1 MEYVDWVSFVSS
13 FLLVI
18 LLLGATLW
26 GLKRYGRMQ
35 FQKQAGD
42 ARLVIVDS
50 LSIGTRQRIALVETD
65 GQRILVGITPHS
77 ISGLGQWPSIK
88 SPSFSDAVQQVVAE
102 EEVGDA

>member
-1 MEYVDWVSFVSS
+1 VEYVDWVSFVSS

-35 FQKQAGD
+35 FQKQSGD
-42 ARLVIVDS
+42 AKLSIVDS
-50 LSIGTRQRIALVETD
+50 LSVGTRQRIALIETD

-77 ISGLGQWPSIK
+77 ISGLGQWPAQHA
-88 SPSFSDAVQQVVAE
+88 PRFSDAVEQVIRDEAS
-102 EEVGDA
+102 DA

>member
-26 GLKRYGRMQ
+26 GLKRYGRMR
-35 FQKQAGD
+35 FQKQSGD
-42 ARLVIVDS
+42 AKLSIVDS
-50 LSIGTRQRIALVETD
+50 LSVGTRQRIALIETD

-77 ISGLGQWPSIK
+77 ISGLGQWPAQHA
-88 SPSFSDAVQQVVAE
+88 PRFSDAVEQVIRDEAS
-102 EEVGDA
+102 DA

>member
-35 FQKQAGD
+35 FQKQSGD
-42 ARLVIVDS
+42 AKLVIVDS
-50 LSIGTRQRIALVETD
+50 LSVGTRQRIALVETD

-77 ISGLGQWPSIK
+77 ISGLGQWPVK
-88 SPSFSDAVQQVVAE
+88 HAPSFSEAVEQVTRAEVPDA
-102 EEVGDA
+102 